1 MTALPVLPV
10 RGESIG
16 KGGFGEVFVDPDD
29 ENLCIK
35 VFSSPMR
42 GPEARRLLD
51 LVGLTALM
59 RPSERYFLTSR
70 FAWPLEA
77 FGTERKILGYRM
89 PRVPESGV
97 FDLIVAGRASQQVL
111 QAKYLLD
118 ASWWERAAVGSE
130 SPELV
135 EDGRL
140 LVVADALQ
148 AFKLLHQYGFAYEDL
163 SSNNVCVLNESLPR
177 VFLLDADSVI
187 PIDGAD
193 RGVVRSV
200 DWDVDESLDP
210 AARDWVKAAIFAWR
224 MLLQDRLARP
234 DRAEIPD
241 FDTRTGSVLGAWIVE
256 LHERPG
262 IDAVDQLLEAI
273 YTALSPDSEH
283 GLIEQAL
290 DVGYAR
296 EVLRYQDFSR
306 MTVEIRSAAESQI
319 ALEERVEQST
329 GLQRRLMVRGLRERG
344 QAAFHLDVVPGTVD
358 SVAPRSAAEL
368 ERLILAAEFDG
379 LLDHFLDGN
388 LSTLEGHPWRDRAI
402 QHALVMEPSP
412 EVETA
417 DIQGV
422 RAVRFHWPAGELVD
436 AARLRITS
444 GGVLYDERLIE
455 RQRGNSSVRIRG
467 IGAGFPE
474 GQRLDVRIAFCV
486 RGDDG
491 AIVECPNDT
500 VLSVLAPASDVRP
513 STRTS
518 RTVRIAERQ
527 SQLAGEDAVDVARPD
542 PNARR
547 ARRGRRLRLI
557 ATAAATL
564 AIAVMFLLR
573 DPAVPHVL
581 DAAAVDNGGGTDITW
596 VVRTTPED
604 AVFIRDFRVQRRI
617 LGPFWIGREHTGGEF
632 PNDLGGPVRVS
643 TSASGTLRIRVELAG
658 GAVLRSEP
666 LTPAERPLRS
676 GTTPDVATGLSW
688 TELPGGGGAITWELP
703 DPGEARIIDRVQLT
717 VLDTQD
723 RRLLLTSSSDLG
735 VIIPA
740 AVVGAAPNG
749 LVIRMRV
756 TTSDGLRSDW
766 FEVRTDPVDAA
777 LLPVPRDV
785 VIVGEGSEFGELRWS
800 FSSDATGR
808 FEVRVSDGRRGER
821 RIIEAQGG
829 QVPLADLFEEGSGVR
844 IVRVRAVYG
853 DGAVGPWS
861 AARIVR
867 ASQAQQGS

>member
-1 MTALPVLPV
+1 MSVTALPV

-29 ENLCIK
+29 ESLCIK
-35 VFSSPMR
+35 VFSSPLR
-42 GPEARRLLD
+42 GPDAGRLLD
-51 LVGLTALM
+51 LVALAARM
-59 RPSERYFLTSR
+59 RPSEQAFLTSR

-77 FGTERKILGYRM
+77 FGTERKLLGYRM

-97 FDLIVAGRASQQVL
+97 FDLIVAGRASMQVL

-118 ASWWERAAVGSE
+118 PSWWARAAVESE
-130 SPELV
+130 PPEFV
-135 EDGRL
+135 EDGGPL
-140 LVVADALQ
+140 LVADALR
-148 AFKLLHQYGFAYEDL
+148 AFRLLHQYGFAYEDL

-200 DWDVDESLDP
+200 DWEVDENLDP
-210 AARDWVKAAIFAWR
+210 SARDWVKAAIFAWR
-224 MLLQDRLARP
+224 MLLRDRLARP
-234 DRAEIPD
+234 DRAGIAD
-241 FDTRTGSVLGAWIVE
+241 FDTRTGSDLGAWIVE

-273 YTALSPDSEH
+273 STALSPDSEN

-290 DVGYAR
+290 DTGYAR
-296 EVLRYQDFSR
+296 EVLRYRHFPQ
-306 MTVEIRSAAESQI
+306 MTAETRSAAEAQI

-329 GLQRRLMVRGLRERG
+329 GLQRRLMLRGLTERG
-344 QAAFHLDVVPGTVD
+344 RGAFHLDVVPRTVD
-358 SVAPRSAAEL
+358 SVVPRSAEEL
-368 ERLILAAEFDG
+368 ERIVLAAEFDG

-422 RAVRFHWPAGELVD
+422 RAVRFHWPAGELID
-436 AARLRITS
+436 AARMRIES
-444 GGVLYDERLIE
+444 GGVLVDERLIQ

-491 AIVECPNDT
+491 TVVECPNDAA
-500 VLSVLAPASDVRP
+500 LSVLAPASDLRP
-513 STRTS
+513 STRSS

-527 SQLAGEDAVDVARPD
+527 SQLAGEAAVDVARPD
-542 PNARR
+542 PNAPR
-547 ARRGRRLRLI
+547 ARRSRRLRLI
-557 ATAAATL
+557 ATGAATL
-564 AIAVMFLLR
+564 AVAVMFLLR

-581 DAAAVDNGGGTDITW
+581 DAAAVDNGGGTDIVW
-596 VVRTTPED
+596 VVRTSPED

-617 LGPFWIGREHTGGEF
+617 LGPLWIGRDHVGGEF
-632 PNDLGGPVRVS
+632 PNDPGAPVRVS
-643 TSASGTLRIRVELAG
+643 TSASGTLRIRAELAG

-666 LTPAERPLRS
+666 LTPAERPRQS
-676 GTTPDVATGLSW
+676 GAVPDVATGLSW
-688 TELPGGGGAITWELP
+688 TELPGGGGVVSWELP
-703 DPGEARIIDRVQLT
+703 DPGESRIIDRVQLT
-717 VLDTQD
+717 VLDTQR

-735 VIIPA
+735 VTIPA

-766 FEVRTDPVDAA
+766 FEMRTDPVDAA

-785 VIVGEGSEFGELRWS
+785 VIVGEGTEFVELRWS
-800 FSSDATGR
+800 FPNDATGR

-821 RIIEAQGG
+821 RIIEVQGG

-867 ASQAQQGS
+867 SSQAQQGS

>member
-1 MTALPVLPV
+1 MSVTALPV

-16 KGGFGEVFVDPDD
+16 KGGFGEVFIDPDD

-35 VFSSPMR
+35 VFSSPLR
-42 GPEARRLLD
+42 GPDARRLLD
-51 LVGLTALM
+51 LVDLTARM

-118 ASWWERAAVGSE
+118 PSWWERAAVESE

-163 SSNNVCVLNESLPR
+163 SSNNVCVLNEALPQ

-187 PIDGAD
+187 PIDGVD

-200 DWDVDESLDP
+200 DWEVDENLDP

-224 MLLQDRLARP
+224 MLLRDRLARP
-234 DRAEIPD
+234 DRAEIAD

-256 LHERPG
+256 LYERPD

-273 YTALSPDSEH
+273 YAALSQDSEF

-296 EVLRYQDFSR
+296 EVLRYADFPQ
-306 MTVEIRSAAESQI
+306 MTAEIRTAVEAQI

-329 GLQRRLMVRGLRERG
+329 GLQRRLLLRGLRERG
-344 QAAFHLDVVPGTVD
+344 QAAFHLDIASGTVD
-358 SVAPRSAAEL
+358 SVAPRKVEEL

-379 LLDHFLDGN
+379 LLDHFLDGQ
-388 LSTLEGHPWRDRAI
+388 LAAFEGHPWRDRAL
-402 QHALVMEPSP
+402 QHALVMEPPP
-412 EVETA
+412 EMEAA

-436 AARLRITS
+436 AARLRIES
-444 GGVLYDERLIE
+444 GGVLHDERLIE
-455 RQRGNSSVRIRG
+455 RQRGHSSVRIRG

-491 AIVECPNDT
+491 GIIECPNEASVT
-500 VLSVLAPASDVRP
+500 VIAPASDVRP
-513 STRTS
+513 SS
-518 RTVRIAERQ
+518 RTPRTIRAAERQ
-527 SQLAGEDAVDVARPD
+527 SQLAGEAAVDVARPD
-542 PNARR
+542 PNA
-547 ARRGRRLRLI
+547 ARGRRSRRRRMALTGI
-557 ATAAATL
+557 AALTIAA
-564 AIAVMFLLR
+564 MFVLR
-573 DPAVPHVL
+573 DTSNPHVL
-581 DAAAVDNGGGTDITW
+581 DAAALENIDGTDIVW
-596 VVRTTPED
+596 VVRTEPD
-604 AVFIRDFRVQRRI
+604 DPVFITDFRVQRRI
-617 LGPFWIGREHTGGEF
+617 LGLVWIGRDHTGGEF
-632 PNDLGGPVRVS
+632 PNDPAAPVRVS
-643 TSASGTLRIRVELAG
+643 TPASGTLRIRAELAG
-658 GAVLRSEP
+658 GAVLRSAP
-666 LTPAERPLRS
+666 LTPVERARES
-676 GTTPDVATGLSW
+676 GVAPEVATEVSW
-688 TELPGGGGAITWELP
+688 TTLPQGGGFISWELP
-703 DPGEARIIDRVQLT
+703 DPGEDRIVDRVQVT
-717 VLDTQD
+717 VLDSLGG
-723 RRLLLTSSSDLG
+723 RLLLTSSSDLG
-735 VIIPA
+735 VIVPA
-740 AVVGAAPNG
+740 SVVDAAPNG
-749 LVIRMRV
+749 LLFRMRV
-756 TTSDGLRSDW
+756 TTSDGRRSEW
-766 FEVRTDPVDAA
+766 FELRTEPVDAGQ
-777 LLPVPRDV
+777 LPVPHDL
-785 VIVGEGSEFGELRWS
+785 VIVGEGTEVAELRWRFPNAS
-800 FSSDATGR
+800 TDR
-808 FEVRVSDGRRGER
+808 FEVRVSDGRRGDP
-821 RIIEAQGG
+821 RIVEVQGG
-829 QVPLADLFEEGSGVR
+829 QIPLAELFDDESAVR

-861 AARIVR
+861 AALIVHS
-867 ASQAQQGS
+867 SQEQQGT